1 MKRVAD
7 KQLIKDGDEG
17 DEEDVGR
24 GFRKADESVLAT
36 RKIRGL
42 PKRNGLSAAPSAPAP
57 AMTWNPT
64 PTSAPT
70 EKEEAPVSKFA
81 GFAGF
86 GAAKPSAP
94 PSVFGNAAASA
105 APAFTPAPA
114 APSTTTGA
122 SNAAKTFANFLGT
135 TGTTNGTAS
144 KPAATATS
152 SEPTEDKDAV
162 DYYTSLRGLNVSFLK
177 TINENL
183 EKDPFADMSELLSRY
198 HSLRSGIQKDFDS
211 KKGAAPKTTTNATA
225 LVPSTEPMFRTQ
237 VMPVPPSG
245 IASPFKPSNS
255 HASPFGIP
263 PPKPEPKP
271 PAAFEFKPA
280 PTSTSSPFAIPIPSS
295 KPKEELPS
303 FSFGSSSATKPKE
316 DAPAPAPAFSFGVSS
331 SSQAAAPSNGG
342 FTFGGPKATSSN
354 ALSSAPV
361 PFSFGAPPKATAPAS
376 SLPFTLSKPKEEE
389 KETEAPAASSTA
401 SSIFGTSSSTASSS
415 PFGTFGSKPTSG
427 SAFTF
432 GAPSSTST
440 FDGGS
445 SSSTFGGGASG
456 FSFGGGGSTSAIA
469 SSDKKEAA
477 AEDAGAQAEG
487 STSADNAA
495 DGAAPLHPMGVN
507 PHDTEGEGEE
517 DEETVHAIK
526 GKAFRM
532 KKAGE
537 QGGPGWAE
545 LGAGIVRLKK
555 HKETDARRM
564 LLRNSSNGKINI
576 NFSLYSGLKPSVAK
590 KAVTFIGHDKGV
602 AQTYSIRVP
611 TEENAK
617 DLKEALE
624 REIAFVKAKE
634 DA

>member
-64 PTSAPT
+64 PTSAST

-135 TGTTNGTAS
+135 TNGTAS

-183 EKDPFADMSELLSRY
+183 EKDPFADISELLSRY
-198 HSLRSGIQKDFDS
+198 QSLRSGIQKDFDS

-280 PTSTSSPFAIPIPSS
+280 PTSTSSPFSIPIPSS
-295 KPKEELPS
+295 KPKEEPPS

-331 SSQAAAPSNGG
+331 SSQTAAPSTGG
-342 FTFGGPKATSSN
+342 FTFGGPKAKSSD

-361 PFSFGAPPKATAPAS
+361 PFSFGAPPKATAPTS
-376 SLPFTLSKPKEEE
+376 SLPFTLK
-389 KETEAPAASSTA
+389 TPAASSTP
-401 SSIFGTSSSTASSS
+401 SSIFGTSTSTTSSS
-415 PFGTFGSKPTSG
+415 PFGTFGSKPTGG

-440 FDGGS
+440 FGGGS

-456 FSFGGGGSTSAIA
+456 FSFGGSGNTSAIA
-469 SSDKKEAA
+469 SSDKKEDAA
-477 AEDAGAQAEG
+477 DDAGAQAEG
-487 STSADNAA
+487 VGIGGQRGRRRSATSPNGRD
-495 DGAAPLHPMGVN
+495 LC
-507 PHDTEGEGEE
+507 
-517 DEETVHAIK
+517 HAIK

-634 DA
+634 ATA